1 MNKRSISKRILY
13 IVISAFCFA
22 LMNLFISLS
31 GELPFVQKSFFRN
44 LIAFIAALFL
54 LFRRK
59 QRIEIYR
66 GNIKDLLLRSIFG
79 TVGISCN
86 FYAVDRL
93 FIADASMLNKMS
105 PFFAVIFSF
114 FMLREKI
121 SLFQT
126 IVVIS
131 AFAGSI
137 LVVKPSVT
145 NMDFL
150 PGLIGLWGGIC
161 AGAAY
166 TYVRK
171 LGNGGTK
178 GTVTVIFFSGFSCLV
193 TLPFLLFDY
202 HTMTLVQ
209 LGWLL
214 LAGLAATGGQFA
226 ITAAY
231 CHAPAKEISVYD
243 YSQILFSVFLGYV
256 VFGQIPDW
264 YSILGYII
272 IISVAISMF
281 LYNLASKEPASVSG

>member
-1 MNKRSISKRILY
+1 M
-13 IVISAFCFA
+13 
-22 LMNLFISLS
+22 
-31 GELPFVQKSFFRN
+31 
-44 LIAFIAALFL
+44 
-54 LFRRK
+54 
-59 QRIEIYR
+59 
-66 GNIKDLLLRSIFG
+66 
-79 TVGISCN
+79 
-86 FYAVDRL
+86 DRL

-131 AFAGSI
+131 AFAGSM

-150 PGLIGLWGGIC
+150 PGLIGLCGGIC

-166 TYVRK
+166 TYARK

-231 CHAPAKEISVYD
+231 CHAPAKEISVYA
-243 YSQILFSVFLGYV
+243 IRRFCFLFSWAM
-256 VFGQIPDW
+256 W
-264 YSILGYII
+264 YSVRYRIGTTFWGYII